1 MTANESSLFQVSA
14 EEKSKAMF
22 STGLD
27 MEAGPGQ
34 SAGAAPGGSSVQ
46 DKLFVYQETE
56 EDLLGPHIPDIGGL
70 GEGGYLQHIKSV
82 LLVSFLSI
90 TEVTSGPRPRLRG
103 LAAMW
108 RAWAVTGRC
117 RKPWPASTLCRESH
131 SQELDVRCIYT
142 CLLLESFKPMP
153 RSCFRPG

>member
-1 MTANESSLFQVSA
+1 MSA

-22 STGLD
+22 STGMD
-27 MEAGPGQ
+27 VEAGPGK

-46 DKLFVYQETE
+46 DTLFVYQETV

-90 TEVTSGPRPRLRG
+90 TEVTSGPRPRLRR
-103 LAAMW
+103 LEATW
-108 RAWAVTGRC
+108 RAWAVTGRY
-117 RKPWPASTLCRESH
+117 RRPWPASTLSRENH
-131 SQELDVRCIYT
+131 SLMSRFHYIRAFY
-142 CLLLESFKPMP
+142 
-153 RSCFRPG
+153 